1 MNSKQGSRYIK
12 RRMSNDLKRQIL
24 VHNGI
29 ISEDEMQKKPSV
41 LTCPRCTL
49 VNAIDNKYCSKCSYP
64 LVPSAF
70 EEIKASEDM
79 KLKSMEEKHGQDMKA
94 MSEEMNQRFSQI
106 MSMIQQNP
114 HLAYIKPE
122 VLTKKMEKKD

>member
-1 MNSKQGSRYIK
+1 MG
-12 RRMSNDLKRQIL
+12 NDQKRQIL

-41 LTCPRCTL
+41 LTCPRCSL

-79 KLKSMEEKHGQDMKA
+79 KLKSIEEKHEQYMKA

-122 VLTKKMEKKD
+122 VLTKKMENKG